1 MSPSWATTAARAAPA
16 ARPQTLTLT
25 EPTSMP
31 TALNGWVLVWPAME
45 VEPSQAGQAG
55 PPGSAR
61 GTLDWSIAPAQ
72 RTVRG
77 PAAGPSGHMI
87 QRDEPRPGSEPA
99 ELRTGR
105 IMQEACAV

>member
-1 MSPSWATTAARAAPA
+1 
-16 ARPQTLTLT
+16 
-25 EPTSMP
+25 
-31 TALNGWVLVWPAME
+31 ME

-72 RTVRG
+72 PTLRG

-87 QRDEPRPGSEPA
+87 QRDGPSGSVPQPGP
-99 ELRTGR
+99 GG
-105 IMQEACAV
+105 